1 MVINDSEDLEPRGPS
16 PLTAAFLLSLGG
28 LLEGSGIVHLRTTVN
43 LLNIMIFDKL
53 VINMSNTR
61 VMNTIFKIVNFM
73 VKIFRA

>member
-1 MVINDSEDLEPRGPS
+1 MVINDSEDLEPRGAS

-28 LLEGSGIVHLRTTVN
+28 LYEGSGIVDLRTTVY

-53 VINMSNTR
+53 ASNMSNTR